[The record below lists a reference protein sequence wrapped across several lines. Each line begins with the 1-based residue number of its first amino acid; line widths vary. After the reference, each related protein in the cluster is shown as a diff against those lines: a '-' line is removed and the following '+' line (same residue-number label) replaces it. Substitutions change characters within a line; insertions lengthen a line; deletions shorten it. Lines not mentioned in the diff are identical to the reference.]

1 MVERS
6 LYKELHAMSGCHI
19 PVECPIRVL
28 SGMMCLKTI
37 VPYCVR
43 LAIANQLFLSKPKTL
58 NCELQAL

>member
-1 MVERS
+1 
-6 LYKELHAMSGCHI
+6 MSGCHI